1 MNIHRFLCGAISDM
15 RSCLL
20 SGFWETDSARSVIS
34 QDDNE
39 KLVQPGD
46 QRRTQTP
53 GFIMILYRAGS
64 QTAGFIMTLYR
75 AGPQTPDHMQAP
87 AELYKQL
94 LL

>member
-46 QRRTQTP
+46 LRRTQTP
-53 GFIMILYRAGS
+53 GFIMILFRAGS
-64 QTAGFIMTLYR
+64 QI
-75 AGPQTPDHMQAP
+75 PDHMQAP